1 MCGLFFILLVVLA
14 CVFLLS
20 PSARA
25 TLWRGNGFF
34 GLFSV
39 LLIPLVLVLI
49 GLALYGIARSEGGR
63 AWAVFSFLLLTAFGI
78 LAIVWLRRG
87 SAWKSAAP
95 FFPAPDQRRWCPTC
109 GNPLPANAPHGI
121 CPRCLLREGLQSPPP
136 QAAPAIA
143 PFGDVGKFFGG
154 LFPPQDA
161 RISPATGPYPSAFR
175 APSPADLAPHFP
187 GLEILEF
194 LGQGGMGAVYKAR
207 QKKLDRLVALKILPS
222 ESSRDPAFAERFNR
236 EAQALGRL
244 NHPNII
250 AVHDF
255 GEAGDLFYF
264 IMEYVDGVNLRQV
277 MQAGKL
283 QPDEALR
290 IIPQVCDA
298 LQYAHDEG
306 IVHRDIKPENI
317 LLDKR
322 GRVKIADFG
331 LAKLLSRPGLAYTL
345 TGSQQ
350 IMGTPHY
357 MAPEQMEKPTT
368 VDHRADIYSLG
379 VVFYEMLTGE
389 LPLGRFALPSE
400 KAPVD
405 GRLDEIVLRTL
416 EKDPGRRYQRVS
428 EIKTDM
434 EAVAGGLP
442 SPLSPVRPI
451 RSFEQEVDLEM
462 RRLQVI
468 GPAIGLIVAG
478 ILGVVFWTV
487 LLIVSI
493 VEDLHQHGLVRY
505 WRDYGLLIVIMA
517 PLVPASAALVLA
529 GGRKLMRVERYEFVM
544 FASIWALLPW
554 SGAIWPIG
562 LAMGVWALTVLRR
575 PEIKLAFVRNKV
587 HARLSGPPPG
597 PPTGPY
603 RGKFRSMVGA
613 VGSLFLGSR
622 VAHETGTQSA
632 SFALQHG
639 PALGTIEPPA
649 AMDTPVQATAAP
661 TGIANRAPPALLRK
675 ERRASPAKTVGLVI
689 AILVV
694 LALVA
699 CWFVIGSVQLQK
711 QDDSMQP
718 EPGYNSQPDS
728 AHGNGQTGR
737 PRILTDPPDAARL
750 GIPTGTD
757 R

>member
-1 MCGLFFILLVVLA
+1 
-14 CVFLLS
+14 
-20 PSARA
+20 
-25 TLWRGNGFF
+25 
-34 GLFSV
+34 
-39 LLIPLVLVLI
+39 
-49 GLALYGIARSEGGR
+49 
-63 AWAVFSFLLLTAFGI
+63 
-78 LAIVWLRRG
+78 
-87 SAWKSAAP
+87 
-95 FFPAPDQRRWCPTC
+95 
-109 GNPLPANAPHGI
+109 
-121 CPRCLLREGLQSPPP
+121 
-136 QAAPAIA
+136 
-143 PFGDVGKFFGG
+143 
-154 LFPPQDA
+154 
-161 RISPATGPYPSAFR
+161 
-175 APSPADLAPHFP
+175 
-187 GLEILEF
+187 
-194 LGQGGMGAVYKAR
+194 
-207 QKKLDRLVALKILPS
+207 ILPS

-236 EAQALGRL
+236 EARALAHL

-264 IMEYVDGVNLRQV
+264 IMEYADGVNLRQV
-277 MQAGKL
+277 MQAGSL

-290 IIPQVCDA
+290 IVPQVCDA

-357 MAPEQMEKPTT
+357 MAPEQMEKPST

-434 EAVAGGLP
+434 EAFAGGLP
-442 SPLSPVRPI
+442 SAQRPVSPI
-451 RSFEQEVDLEM
+451 RSFQEEMDLEM

-468 GPAIGLIVAG
+468 GPALGLIVPG
-478 ILGVVFWTV
+478 ILGVVFWAIV
-487 LLIVSI
+487 LIVDI
-493 VEDLHQHGLVRY
+493 FEDFYWHRAPRDLGLTI
-505 WRDYGLLIVIMA
+505 GIMA
-517 PLVPASAALVLA
+517 PLILASAAVVIA
-529 GGRKLMRVERYEFVM
+529 GGRKLMRFDRYEFVVL
-544 FASIWALLPW
+544 ASIWAMLPW
-554 SGAIWPIG
+554 SGVIWPIG
-562 LAMGVWALTVLRR
+562 LAMGVWALSVLRR

-587 HARLSGPPPG
+587 HARLSGPPPA

-622 VAHETGTQSA
+622 VAHETGAQPA
-632 SFALQHG
+632 SFAPQAG
-639 PALGTIEPPA
+639 AAAGTIEPLA
-649 AMDTPVQATAAP
+649 AMDTPVQPTAAP
-661 TGIANRAPPALLRK
+661 TGIANRTPPASFRK
-675 ERRASPAKTVGLVI
+675 ERRAFSAKRVGLVI

-694 LALVA
+694 VALVA
-699 CWFVIGSVQLQK
+699 SWFVTGNVYVQTR
-711 QDDSMQP
+711 DDLFKL
-718 EPGYNSQPDS
+718 EPGRTSQPDHS
-728 AHGNGQTGR
+728 HEGEL
-737 PRILTDPPDAARL
+737 P
-750 GIPTGTD
+750 
-757 R
+757 